1 MKRSLRRAIIIML
14 SGAAGCVVI
23 LAILSVWFAMAAPAA
38 GAQTGFVQFL
48 VGGVTL
54 AAVFGVWYIFKLV
67 DRHFHELDRL
77 RGAIVTLAGNQ
88 SAVLPLREPGEIDLE
103 IERLHQALGD
113 LTARYAEERAV
124 PDSRLGAVLASISE
138 ALVVITEQGQVSLVN
153 YLAKDLLGGER
164 VRVGTSVFAALERD
178 PVTEAVERAR
188 KAGQA
193 VEVTLRSVDGNT
205 LTARV
210 VTLAEHGGAVLTF
223 AHAEGEHRPE
233 VEHDLELH
241 DQPPAPRPLTDD
253 THLTELPA
261 TVMDTETTG
270 LNPAKDRVISI
281 GGVRVYGGRVYRR
294 FGFDR
299 LVRPGVP
306 IPGRSTA
313 IHGINDAMVADADSF
328 ASVYHEF
335 AQLSRDTV
343 LIGHNIAFD
352 VAMLRREC
360 AMAKLP
366 WREPKVLDTLLL
378 ADALKLG
385 LPGLSLEILAD
396 YFSVNIRGRHTALGD
411 SLVTAEIYV
420 RMLPLVLEA
429 GVSTLG
435 EAVTF
440 SNRARHLIAQQK
452 AAGWHPTPGAE
463 A

>member
-188 KAGQA
+188 RAGQA
-193 VEVTLRSVDGNT
+193 VEAGRRRRAGP
-205 LTARV
+205 
-210 VTLAEHGGAVLTF
+210 VLTF